1 MIVAG
6 VMSGTSADGIDVA
19 FVRLGDGDVPA
30 SRGRAKA
37 GTRVVRSTSPSAS
50 LRTSSKRASLA
61 RANRR
66 LEFLGHAQ
74 FPYPGDV
81 RRRILVSMN
90 SPRTSVADLARL
102 NFLLGE
108 LYAEAVLSA
117 QKELRIKA
125 QLVGCHGQTL
135 YHQAIAAPFLG
146 RKLAVTWQC
155 GEGSVVAARTGLPV
169 ISDFRPADMAA
180 GGKGAPLVPYLD
192 YLLYRDR
199 RQGRI
204 ALNIGGIANLTAI
217 PAGASLDQVIA
228 FDTGPGNMVIDAL
241 AEELF
246 VQACDRDGKIA
257 ASGRVIEEVVER
269 FAGENFF
276 RQKPPKAA
284 GREEFGRE
292 FAREFLHKARPLG
305 ATRVGN
311 ASDKIGLRDLRDK
324 TAKVEKRDVIATAT
338 ALTARSIRD
347 AVLRFVL
354 PKGSFSE
361 IIASG
366 GGTKNPTLMS
376 WLANELRDS
385 GLRLRSSDEFGIPS
399 EAKEAVAFAV
409 LAFESWNRR
418 TSNLPS
424 ATGAKRP
431 AVLGKISF
439 P

>member
-19 FVRLGDGDVPA
+19 FVRLGEGKRSA
-30 SRGRAKA
+30 LRARA
-37 GTRVVRSTSPSAS
+37 NISGQRPGSTSPSAS
-50 LRTSSKRASLA
+50 LRASAKTASLA
-61 RANRR
+61 NRNSR
-66 LEFLGHAQ
+66 LELLGHAQ

-90 SPRTSVADLARL
+90 SPRASVADLARL

-108 LYAEAVLSA
+108 LYADAVLAA
-117 QKELRIKA
+117 QKKLRTKAELI
-125 QLVGCHGQTL
+125 GCHGQTL

-146 RKLAVTWQC
+146 RKLAVTWQT
-155 GEGSVVAARTGLPV
+155 GEGSVVAARTGIPV

-192 YLLYRDR
+192 YLLYREPN
-199 RQGRI
+199 QGRI

-217 PAGASLDQVIA
+217 PANASLDHVIA

-241 AEELF
+241 AEQLF
-246 VQACDRDGKIA
+246 GQACDRDGKIA
-257 ASGRVIEEVVER
+257 ASGRVLEDVVER
-269 FAGENFF
+269 FAGESFF

-292 FAREFLHKARPLG
+292 FAREFLHEARPLG
-305 ATRVGN
+305 SSRPGK
-311 ASDKIGLRDLRDK
+311 SSSPGG
-324 TAKVEKRDVIATAT
+324 TANKGAVEKRDVIATAT

-354 PKGSFSE
+354 PKGNFSE
-361 IIASG
+361 MIASG
-366 GGTKNPTLMS
+366 GGTKNPTLMD
-376 WLANELRDS
+376 WLANELRDM

-399 EAKEAVAFAV
+399 EAKEAVAFAL
-409 LAFESWNRR
+409 LAFETWSHRP
-418 TSNLPS
+418 SNVPS

-431 AVLGKISF
+431 AVLGKICY